1 MKTLNNLKRFVSKR
15 NLAIG
20 GSVVLILGAT
30 ALVSATRAGMPDL
43 PMADVTSGP
52 YIDVIEIRGEIR
64 PFRSLIV
71 TAPAD
76 AGQLTIVRM
85 ARDGT
90 RVKAGDVLVE
100 FDPSTPQRE
109 MMERMTEV
117 KQALAQVDQVRAQA
131 RISREANATAL
142 MKAEYD
148 VQRAELDL
156 AGQEFLPKLD
166 VERFKLA
173 LLDAK
178 QRLTETRKRVEADAK
193 ASEQS
198 IATAGRRV
206 ERIQL
211 EINRRKRVL
220 ENLQLKAPTD
230 GVVSVLLNFR
240 TGGPGQMPQEFRAG
254 DQAWPNAPLIELPD
268 LSSVHLLTR
277 VEESD
282 RGRMQNGQTASIRVD
297 ALPGSDLQATLTNIS
312 LLARPD
318 FSTGFPPG
326 RNFEMRISVDKPDDR
341 LRPGMSAT
349 ARVAVGRIEN
359 AILVPAGAVFSVDG
373 QQVVYK
379 LEGRSFTKVVI
390 EVLRRGREQ
399 VAVKS
404 GVAPG
409 DRLALIDPTETAEGA
424 AK

>member
-1 MKTLNNLKRFVSKR
+1 MAMHALITRR
-15 NLAIG
+15 NLIIAG
-20 GSVVLILGAT
+20 AVVVILGAT
-30 ALVSATRAGMPDL
+30 AIVSATRTIEPTL
-43 PMADVTSGP
+43 PVAEVTQGT

-64 PFRSLIV
+64 PFKSVVV

-76 AGQLTIVRM
+76 TGQLTIISIV
-85 ARDGT
+85 RDGT
-90 RVKAGDVLVE
+90 RVKAGDILVQ
-100 FDPSTPQRE
+100 FDPSGPQRE
-109 MMERMTEV
+109 MLEQMTNL
-117 KQALAQVDQVRAQA
+117 KTAMAQVDQQRAQA
-131 RISREANATAL
+131 RISREANQTNL

-156 AGQEFLPKLD
+156 AGQEFLPKID
-166 VERFKLA
+166 VEKFKLS
-173 LLDAK
+173 LLDAR
-178 QRLTETRKRVEADAK
+178 QRLIETRNRVQADAD
-193 ASEQS
+193 ATEQN
-198 IATAGRRV
+198 IATAVRRV

-211 EINRRKRVL
+211 EIDRRKL
-220 ENLQLKAPTD
+220 AMENLHVKAPAD
-230 GVVSVLLNFR
+230 GVVGIMLNPR
-240 TGGPGQMPQEFRAG
+240 TGGPNQPPQEFRAG

-282 RGRMQNGQTASIRVD
+282 RGRMQNGQRASIRID
-297 ALPGSDLQATLTNIS
+297 ALPGSDLQATLTAIS

-326 RNFEMRISVDKPDDR
+326 RNFEMKIAVDKTDDR

-359 AILVPAGAVFSVDG
+359 ATLVPAGAVFSVDG
-373 QQVVYK
+373 QQVVYRFEDGEFK
-379 LEGRSFTKVVI
+379 KTVI

-404 GVAPG
+404 GVAAG
-409 DRLALIDPTETAEGA
+409 DRLALSDPTETAEGA

>member
-1 MKTLNNLKRFVSKR
+1 MNALLTKR
-15 NLAIG
+15 NIVIGSAAAVILA
-20 GSVVLILGAT
+20 AT
-30 ALVSATRAGMPDL
+30 AIVSATRTALPDL

-52 YIDVIEIRGEIR
+52 FTDVIEIRGEIR
-64 PFRSLIV
+64 PFKSVIV

-76 AGQLTIVRM
+76 AGQLTIVKL

-90 RVKAGDVLVE
+90 HVKAGDVLVE

-109 MMERMTEV
+109 MMARTTEL
-117 KQALAQVDQVRAQA
+117 KQALAQVDQARAQA
-131 RISREANATAL
+131 RITREASTTAL

-156 AGQEFLPKLD
+156 AGQEFLPKID
-166 VERFKLA
+166 VEKFKL
-173 LLDAK
+173 LLDDAK
-178 QRLTETRKRVEADAK
+178 QRLKETKNRVDADVK
-193 ASEQS
+193 ATDQN

-206 ERIQL
+206 ERIQM
-211 EINRRKRVL
+211 EIDRRQKVL
-220 ENLQLKAPTD
+220 ENLQLKAPAD
-230 GVVSVLLNFR
+230 GVVSIMLNFR
-240 TGGPGQMPQEFRAG
+240 TGGPGQQPQEFRPG

-282 RGRMQNGQTASIRVD
+282 RGRMQGGQRANIRID
-297 ALPGSDLQATLTNIS
+297 ALPGSDLQATITNIS

-326 RNFEMRISVDKPDDR
+326 RNFEMKISVDKPDDR

-349 ARVAVGRIEN
+349 ARVAVGRIDN
-359 AILVPAGAVFSVDG
+359 ATLVPAAAVFSVDG

-379 LEGRSFTKVVI
+379 LDGREFKKTVI
-390 EVLRRGREQ
+390 DVLRRGREQ
-399 VAVKS
+399 VAVRS
-404 GVAPG
+404 GVAAG
-409 DRLALIDPTETAEGA
+409 DKLALIDPTEAAQGTA
-424 AK
+424 K

>member
-1 MKTLNNLKRFVSKR
+1 MKRLLSTR
-15 NLAIG
+15 NLLITAA
-20 GSVVLILGAT
+20 VVLILGAT
-30 ALVSATRAGMPDL
+30 AIVSATRAGVPDL
-43 PMADVTSGP
+43 PMAEVTSGP

-64 PFRSLIV
+64 PFRSLIIA
-71 TAPAD
+71 TPPD
-76 AGQLTIVRM
+76 AGQLTIVRI

-90 RVKAGDVLVE
+90 KVKAGDVLVE

-109 MMERMTEV
+109 MMERTTEL
-117 KQALAQVDQVRAQA
+117 KQAMAQVDQVRAQA
-131 RISREANATAL
+131 RITREASATAL
-142 MKAEYD
+142 MKADYD

-156 AGQEFLPKLD
+156 SGQEFLPKID
-166 VERFKLA
+166 VEKFKL
-173 LLDAK
+173 LLDDAK
-178 QRLTETRKRVEADAK
+178 QRLRETKNRVEADIK
-193 ASEQS
+193 ATDQN

-211 EINRRKRVL
+211 EINRRKKVL
-220 ENLQLKAPTD
+220 ENLQLKAPAD
-230 GVVSVLLNFR
+230 GVVSVMLNFR
-240 TGGPGQMPQEFRAG
+240 TGGPGQQPQEFRPG
-254 DQAWPNAPLIELPD
+254 DQVWPNAPLIELPD

-282 RGRMQNGQTASIRVD
+282 RGRMQNGQRASIRID
-297 ALPGSDLQATLTNIS
+297 ALPGSDLQATLSNIS

-326 RNFEMRISVDKPDDR
+326 RNFEMRISVDKPDER

-379 LEGRSFTKVVI
+379 LDGRAFKKVVI
-390 EVLRRGREQ
+390 EVQRRSREQ

-409 DRLALIDPTETAEGA
+409 DKLALTNPTEDAQGA

>member
-1 MKTLNNLKRFVSKR
+1 MKGLLTKR
-15 NLAIG
+15 NIIVTSAAVVILA
-20 GSVVLILGAT
+20 AT
-30 ALVSATRAGMPDL
+30 AIVSATRTTLPDV

-64 PFRSLIV
+64 PFKSVIV

-76 AGQLTIVRM
+76 AGQLTIVKL

-90 RVKAGDVLVE
+90 HVKAGDVIVE

-109 MMERMTEV
+109 MLARTTEL
-117 KQALAQVDQVRAQA
+117 KQALAQVDQARAQA
-131 RISREANATAL
+131 RITREASETAL

-156 AGQEFLPKLD
+156 AGQEFLPKID
-166 VERFKLA
+166 VEKFKL
-173 LLDAK
+173 LLDDAK
-178 QRLTETRKRVEADAK
+178 QRLKETRNRVDADVK
-193 ASEQS
+193 ATDQN

-206 ERIQL
+206 ERIQM
-211 EINRRKRVL
+211 EIDSRQKVL
-220 ENLQLKAPTD
+220 ENLQLRAPSD
-230 GVVSVLLNFR
+230 GVVSIMLNFR
-240 TGGPGQMPQEFRAG
+240 TGGPGQQPQEFRPG

-282 RGRMQNGQTASIRVD
+282 RGRMQGGQRANIRID
-297 ALPGSDLQATLTNIS
+297 ALPGSDLQATITQIS

-326 RNFEMRISVDKPDDR
+326 RNFEMKISVDKPDDR

-349 ARVAVGRIEN
+349 ARVAVGRIDN
-359 AILVPAGAVFSVDG
+359 ATLVPAAAVFSVDG

-379 LEGRSFTKVVI
+379 LEGRAFTKTVI
-390 EVLRRGREQ
+390 DVLRRGREQ
-399 VAVKS
+399 VAVRS

-409 DRLALIDPTETAEGA
+409 DKLALIDPTEDAQGTA
-424 AK
+424 K

>member
-1 MKTLNNLKRFVSKR
+1 MSALLSRR
-15 NLAIG
+15 NLIIS
-20 GSVVLILGAT
+20 GSVVVILGAT
-30 ALVSATRAGMPDL
+30 AIVSATRSGVPSL
-43 PMADVTSGP
+43 PMADVVQGP
-52 YIDVIEIRGEIR
+52 YIDVIEIRGEVR
-64 PFRSLIV
+64 PFKSIVV

-76 AGQLTIVRM
+76 TGQLTIVRI

-90 RVKAGDVLVE
+90 RVKAGDVIVE
-100 FDPSTPQRE
+100 FDPSGPQRE
-109 MMERMTEV
+109 MLEQMTNL
-117 KQALAQVDQVRAQA
+117 KTAMAQVDQQRAQA
-131 RISREANATAL
+131 RISREANQTNL

-156 AGQEFLPKLD
+156 AGQEFLPRID
-166 VERFKLA
+166 VEKFKLA
-173 LLDAK
+173 LIDAK
-178 QRLTETRKRVEADAK
+178 QRLEETRNRVKADA
-193 ASEQS
+193 AATEQN
-198 IATAGRRV
+198 IATAMRRV
-206 ERIQL
+206 DRIQM
-211 EINRRKRVL
+211 EIDRRKRAM
-220 ENLQLKAPTD
+220 ENLALKAPAD
-230 GVVSVLLNFR
+230 GVVSVMLNPR
-240 TGGPGQMPQEFRAG
+240 TAQPMQPPQEFRPG

-282 RGRMQNGQTASIRVD
+282 RGRMQAGQRATIRID
-297 ALPGSDLQATLTNIS
+297 ALPGSDLQATLTSIS

-326 RNFEMRISVDKPDDR
+326 RNFEMKIAIDKPDDR

-349 ARVAVGRIEN
+349 ARVAVGRIED

-379 LEGRSFTKVVI
+379 LDGRSFTKTVI

-409 DRLALIDPTETAEGA
+409 DKLALTDPTDTAEGTG
-424 AK
+424 K

>member
-1 MKTLNNLKRFVSKR
+1 MKAWLTTR
-15 NLAIG
+15 NLVIG
-20 GSVVLILGAT
+20 GSVVVILGAT
-30 ALVSATRAGMPDL
+30 AIVSATRAGVPDL

-71 TAPAD
+71 TAPSD

-90 RVKAGDVLVE
+90 KVKAGDVLVE

-109 MMERMTEV
+109 MMERMTEL
-117 KQALAQVDQVRAQA
+117 KQALAQVEQVKAQA
-131 RISREANATAL
+131 RITREARATAL

-156 AGQEFLPKLD
+156 SGQEFLPKID
-166 VERFKLA
+166 VEKFKL
-173 LLDAK
+173 LLDDAK
-178 QRLTETRKRVEADAK
+178 QRLAETKSRVAADAE
-193 ASEQS
+193 AAEQN

-206 ERIQL
+206 DRIQL
-211 EINRRKRVL
+211 EIDRRRRVL
-220 ENLQLKAPTD
+220 ENLQLKAPAD
-230 GVVSVLLNFR
+230 GVVSIMLNFR
-240 TGGPGQMPQEFRAG
+240 TGGPGQQPQEFRAG

-282 RGRMQNGQTASIRVD
+282 RGRMQNGQRAGIRID
-297 ALPGSDLQATLTNIS
+297 ALPGSDLQATLTSIS
-312 LLARPD
+312 MLARPD

-326 RNFEMRISVDKPDDR
+326 RNFEMKISVDKPDDR

-349 ARVAVGRIEN
+349 ARVAVGRIEH
-359 AILVPAGAVFSVDG
+359 ATLVPAGAVFSVDG

-379 LEGRSFTKVVI
+379 LEGRGFKKVAI
-390 EVLRRGREQ
+390 EVLRRSREQ

-409 DRLALIDPTETAEGA
+409 DKLALSDPTEETQGTV
-424 AK
+424 K

>member
-1 MKTLNNLKRFVSKR
+1 MKALFTTR
-15 NLAIG
+15 NLVIA
-20 GSVVLILGAT
+20 GSAVVILGAT
-30 ALVSATRAGMPDL
+30 AIVSATRAGVPDV

-64 PFRSLIV
+64 PFRSLII
-71 TAPAD
+71 TAPSD
-76 AGQLTIVRM
+76 TGQLTIVRM

-90 RVKAGDVLVE
+90 KVKAGDVLVE

-109 MMERMTEV
+109 MMERMTEL
-117 KQALAQVDQVRAQA
+117 KQALAQVDQVRAQ
-131 RISREANATAL
+131 SQLTREASATAL
-142 MKAEYD
+142 MKAQYD

-156 AGQEFLPKLD
+156 SGQEFLPKID
-166 VERFKLA
+166 VEKFKL
-173 LLDAK
+173 LLDDAK
-178 QRLTETRKRVEADAK
+178 QRLTETKNRVEADAK
-193 ASEQS
+193 AAEQS

-211 EINRRKRVL
+211 EIDRRKKVL
-220 ENLQLKAPTD
+220 ENLQLKSPAD
-230 GVVSVLLNFR
+230 GVVSIMLNYR
-240 TGGPGQMPQEFRAG
+240 TGGPGQQPQEFRAG

-282 RGRMQNGQTASIRVD
+282 RGRMQNGQRANIRID
-297 ALPGSDLQATLTNIS
+297 ALPGSDLQATLSNIS

-326 RNFEMRISVDKPDDR
+326 RNFEMKISVDKPDDR

-359 AILVPAGAVFSVDG
+359 ATLVPAGAVFSVDG

-379 LEGRSFTKVVI
+379 LEGRVFTKTVI
-390 EVLRRGREQ
+390 DVLRRGREQ
-399 VAVKS
+399 VAVRS

-409 DRLALIDPTETAEGA
+409 DKLALTDPTEETKGTA
-424 AK
+424 K

>member
-1 MKTLNNLKRFVSKR
+1 MKALFTTR
-15 NLAIG
+15 NLVIA
-20 GSVVLILGAT
+20 GSAVVILGAT
-30 ALVSATRAGMPDL
+30 AIVSATRAGVPDV

-64 PFRSLIV
+64 PFRSLII
-71 TAPAD
+71 TAPSD
-76 AGQLTIVRM
+76 TGQLTIVRM

-90 RVKAGDVLVE
+90 KVKAGDVLVE

-109 MMERMTEV
+109 MMERMTEL
-117 KQALAQVDQVRAQA
+117 KQALAQVDQVRAQ
-131 RISREANATAL
+131 SQLTREASATAL
-142 MKAEYD
+142 MKAQYD

-156 AGQEFLPKLD
+156 SGQEFLPKID
-166 VERFKLA
+166 VEKFKL
-173 LLDAK
+173 LLDDAK
-178 QRLTETRKRVEADAK
+178 QRLTETKNRVEADAK
-193 ASEQS
+193 AAEQS

-211 EINRRKRVL
+211 EIDRRKKVL
-220 ENLQLKAPTD
+220 ENLQLKSPAD
-230 GVVSVLLNFR
+230 GVVSIMLNYR
-240 TGGPGQMPQEFRAG
+240 TGGPGQQPQEFRAG

-282 RGRMQNGQTASIRVD
+282 RGRMQNGQRANIRID
-297 ALPGSDLQATLTNIS
+297 ALPGSDLQATLSNIS

-326 RNFEMRISVDKPDDR
+326 RNFEMKISVDKPDDH

-359 AILVPAGAVFSVDG
+359 ATLVPAGAVFSVDG

-379 LEGRSFTKVVI
+379 LEGRVFTKTVI
-390 EVLRRGREQ
+390 DVLRRGREQ
-399 VAVKS
+399 VAVRS

-409 DRLALIDPTETAEGA
+409 DKLALTDPTEETKGTA
-424 AK
+424 K

>member
-1 MKTLNNLKRFVSKR
+1 MKKLPYLSKR
-15 NLAIG
+15 NLAIA
-20 GSVVLILGAT
+20 GSVALILAAT
-30 ALVSATRAGMPDL
+30 ALVSATRAGVPDL
-43 PMADVTSGP
+43 PIADVTSGP

-64 PFRSLIV
+64 PFRSVIV
-71 TAPAD
+71 TAPSD
-76 AGQLTIVRM
+76 AGQLTIVRI

-90 RVKAGDVLVE
+90 HVKAGDVIVE

-109 MMERMTEV
+109 LMARMTEL
-117 KQALAQVDQVRAQA
+117 KQALAQVEQVRAQA
-131 RISREANATAL
+131 RITAEARATGL

-156 AGQEFLPKLD
+156 SGQEFLPRIE
-166 VERFKLA
+166 VEKFKL
-173 LLDAK
+173 LLDDAK
-178 QRLTETRKRVEADAK
+178 QRLAETKSRVAADAQ
-193 ASEQS
+193 AAEQN
-198 IATAGRRV
+198 IATALRRV
-206 ERIQL
+206 ERVQV
-211 EINRRKRVL
+211 EIDRRKTVL
-220 ENLQLKAPTD
+220 ENLQMKAPAD
-230 GVVSVLLNFR
+230 GVVSVMLNFR
-240 TGGPGQMPQEFRAG
+240 TGGPGQMPQEFRPG

-282 RGRMQNGQTASIRVD
+282 RGRMQNGQRASIRID

-312 LLARPD
+312 MLARPD

-326 RNFEMRISVDKPDDR
+326 RNFEMKISVDKPDDR

-359 AILVPAGAVFSVDG
+359 AVLVPAGAVFSVDG

-379 LEGRSFTKVVI
+379 LDGRTFTKVAI
-390 EVLRRGREQ
+390 QVLRRGREH

-409 DRLALIDPTETAEGA
+409 DKLALTDPTETTQGT